1 MKMLLNCDE
10 VFEALTSG
18 CDAAQKDEALCEHLE
33 CCAECRQLAEAAG
46 PAVDLFGDALRSDER
61 DHGSA
66 AELASTVFA
75 RLESQ
80 QHAALAN
87 CHRRSFLSLSAHAW
101 SQLGAAAAILL
112 AVGGLFWAASPG
124 ELAGK
129 ADLVALPAFT
139 SPLAR
144 GTEPTEHGLLHLA
157 SLQLPEACLVPVR
170 ASHDGAAKVA
180 CCTRCHQTGDLLP
193 TVRLVAFSQ
202 QSCLACHKS

>member
-10 VFEALTSG
+10 VFEALTG
-18 CDAAQKDEALCEHLE
+18 DCEVAQDDEALREHLE
-33 CCAECRQLAEAAG
+33 VCAECRQLADATR
-46 PAVDLFGDALRSDER
+46 PVVDLFGDARGSDER
-61 DHGSA
+61 DHRGA
-66 AELASTVFA
+66 AALASTVFV

-80 QHAALAN
+80 QHAALASS
-87 CHRRSFLSLSAHAW
+87 HRRSFLSLGAHAW

-112 AVGGLFWAASPG
+112 AIGGLFWVASPR
-124 ELAGK
+124 ELTGRP
-129 ADLVALPAFT
+129 DLVALPAFT

-157 SLQLPEACLVPVR
+157 SLQLPEACLVPAK

-180 CCTRCHQTGDLLP
+180 CCTRCHQAGDLLP

-202 QSCLACHKS
+202 QSCVACHKS